1 MNNYSINTIERIQNW
16 CNTLPRKILGYLT
29 PSEALALEV
38 KPLTA

>member
-29 PSEALALEV
+29 LGEAFAPEV
-38 KPLTA
+38 KALTA